1 MNLVATDIM
10 SDIQQD
16 NGSAIA
22 FLLSFFLKA
31 IRLPIPPGRYV
42 DFHLDYYILH
52 YVV

>member
-1 MNLVATDIM
+1 MYLVATELM
-10 SDIQQD
+10 GDIQQD
-16 NGSAIA
+16 YGFAIA

-42 DFHLDYYILH
+42 DFRLDYYILH